1 MGINKIKFV
10 YIGLLQYQIDI
21 IPFIHCIKNDERFS
35 LTIYGDDGE
44 GEKYNQLIN
53 YVSHFG
59 VKNVF
64 IKGKIPQN
72 QVGEI
77 LNGFHIGLMPMR
89 AKFAFPNKV
98 FDYIALCLPI
108 FSMGNHD
115 VSTFVN
121 ENKIGWVSN
130 YEKTN
135 INKNLENLFLNKEDQ
150 IPNFSTKIASI
161 KENFSRNSLF
171 KKYLKEIIK

>member
-1 MGINKIKFV
+1 
-10 YIGLLQYQIDI
+10 
-21 IPFIHCIKNDERFS
+21 
-35 LTIYGDDGE
+35 
-44 GEKYNQLIN
+44 
-53 YVSHFG
+53 
-59 VKNVF
+59 
-64 IKGKIPQN
+64 
-72 QVGEI
+72 
-77 LNGFHIGLMPMR
+77 MR

-135 INKNLENLFLNKEDQ
+135 INKNLENLFLNKEYQ
-150 IPNFSTKIASI
+150 IPNFSKKIASI
-161 KENFSRNSLF
+161 KENFQEIV
-171 KKYLKEIIK
+171 YLKNT